1 MSVNRIASRYAKSL
15 IDLAVEQN
23 NLEKIHG
30 DVEHLRRMI
39 HSSKDFNNFLRSPVI
54 QYSRKKKALEALLK
68 DRFEDLTFKFVD
80 LLASKKR
87 EAYLPEIAE
96 EFIIQ
101 YRTLNKIS
109 QAKIITA
116 GEITPEL
123 EAQIQAKLQDAT
135 IGYANVEV
143 VTKVDPSLIGGFI
156 IEFEGHVYD
165 VSVRYELAQ
174 MRKEFRGNLF
184 ESAIGR

>member
-15 IDLAVEQN
+15 IELAAEQN
-23 NLEKIHG
+23 NLEKIHE
-30 DVEHLRRMI
+30 DVAHLRRMI
-39 HSSKDFNNFLRSPVI
+39 NSSKELLSFLRSPVI

-68 DRFEDLTFKFVD
+68 DKFQDLTFNFVD
-80 LLASKKR
+80 LLAAKKR
-87 EAYLPEIAE
+87 EAYLPEIAD

-109 QAKIITA
+109 QATIITA

-123 EAQIQAKLQDAT
+123 ETKIKEKLQEAT
-135 IGYANVEV
+135 IGYRNVEIIS
-143 VTKVDPSLIGGFI
+143 KVDPALIGGFV

-165 VSVRYELAQ
+165 VSVKYELEQ
-174 MRKEFRGNLF
+174 MRKEFKGNLF

>member
-15 IDLAVEQN
+15 VDLAVEQN
-23 NLEKIHG
+23 NLEKIHA
-30 DVEHLRRMI
+30 DVQHLRRMLK
-39 HSSKDFNNFLRSPVI
+39 SSKDFVSFLRSPVI

-68 DRFEDLTFKFVD
+68 DKFEDLTFKFVD
-80 LLASKKR
+80 LLAAKKR

-96 EFIIQ
+96 EFMIQ
-101 YRTLNKIS
+101 YRNLNKIS
-109 QAKIITA
+109 QASIITA

-123 EAQIQAKLQDAT
+123 EAKIKEKLQKAT

-143 VTKVDPSLIGGFI
+143 TTKIDPSLIGGFV

-165 VSVRYELAQ
+165 VSVKYELEQ
-174 MRKEFRGNLF
+174 MRKEFKGNLF

>member
-39 HSSKDFNNFLRSPVI
+39 KSSKDFNSFLRSPVI

-68 DRFEDLTFKFVD
+68 DKFEDLTFKFVD

-101 YRTLNKIS
+101 YRILNKIS
-109 QAKIITA
+109 QATIITA

-123 EAQIQAKLQDAT
+123 EAKIQAKLQDAT

-143 VTKVDPSLIGGFI
+143 VTKVDPSLIGGFV

-165 VSVRYELAQ
+165 VSVRYELDQ
-174 MRKEFRGNLF
+174 MRKQFKGNLF

>member
-30 DVEHLRRMI
+30 DVEHLLRMI
-39 HSSKDFNNFLRSPVI
+39 KGSKDFVSFLRSPVI
-54 QYSRKKKALEALLK
+54 QYSRKKKALEALLQDK
-68 DRFEDLTFKFVD
+68 FEDLTFKFVD

-109 QAKIITA
+109 QAVIITA

-123 EAQIQAKLQDAT
+123 EAQIKNKLQQAT
-135 IGYANVEV
+135 VGFANVEIV
-143 VTKVDPSLIGGFI
+143 SKVDPSLIGGFV

-165 VSVRYELAQ
+165 VSVRYEIEQ
-174 MRKEFRGNLF
+174 MRKQFKVNLF

>member
-23 NLEKIHG
+23 SLEKIHG

-39 HSSKDFNNFLRSPVI
+39 HSSKDFNAFLRSPVI

-68 DRFEDLTFKFVD
+68 DHFEDLTFKFVD

-87 EAYLPEIAE
+87 EAYLPEIAD

-109 QAKIITA
+109 QATIITA
-116 GEITPEL
+116 GEITPAL
-123 EAQIQAKLQDAT
+123 EAQIKAKLQDAT

-143 VTKVDPSLIGGFI
+143 VTKVDPSLIGGFV

-165 VSVRYELAQ
+165 VSVKYELEQ
-174 MRKEFRGNLF
+174 MRKEFKGNLF

>member
-23 NLEKIHG
+23 NLEKIHE
-30 DVEHLRRMI
+30 DVEHLRQMVRN
-39 HSSKDFNNFLRSPVI
+39 SKDFTNFLRSPVI

-68 DRFEDLTFKFVD
+68 DKFEDLTFRFVD
-80 LLASKKR
+80 LLAAKKR
-87 EAYLPEIAE
+87 EAFLPEIAD
-96 EFIIQ
+96 EFAIQ
-101 YRTLNKIS
+101 YRALNKIS
-109 QAKIITA
+109 QATIITA

-123 EAQIQAKLQDAT
+123 EAKIKDKLQKAT
-135 IGYANVEV
+135 LGYSNVEV
-143 VTKVDPSLIGGFI
+143 VTKTDPSLIGGFV

-165 VSVRYELAQ
+165 VSLKYELDQ
-174 MRKEFRGNLF
+174 MRKEFKANLF

>member
-30 DVEHLRRMI
+30 DVEHLQRMI
-39 HSSKDFNNFLRSPVI
+39 KGSKDFVSFLRSPVI

-68 DRFEDLTFKFVD
+68 DKFEDLTFKFVD
-80 LLASKKR
+80 LLAAKKR

-109 QAKIITA
+109 QAIIITA

-123 EAQIQAKLQDAT
+123 EAQIKNKLQQA
-135 IGYANVEV
+135 IVGFANVEIV
-143 VTKVDPSLIGGFI
+143 SKVDPSLIGGFV

-165 VSVRYELAQ
+165 VSVRYEIEQ
-174 MRKEFRGNLF
+174 MRKQFKVNLF